1 VDVVIEQISHEGVL
15 RTIRQSLGV
24 VTDSESLLDD
34 ATLAALLRRA
44 GGILCPCAP
53 STIVASVLEGLQY
66 LTEDKDSI
74 KERLTDLTNRLVIS
88 GDLLELNQVTTDDPA
103 VKGTWVFAA
112 PPSFVERP
120 DGSIFLLGV
129 VPDEATPLPASF
141 SDRVVYEGL
150 VRVIMPETSE
160 DLKAVLSGLGWLKL
174 STTAWLR
181 DPQPESAAEMREA
194 MLGRLASQPASGHIA
209 DALILDPKR
218 DAHYYSDRWVN
229 PASHNGHFV
238 ARRPQEHG
246 APLWGFATVVNGV
259 VTTFLDFPL
268 KAARW
273 RGCDVAWH
281 LQMAIDEG
289 LGERQTYRCRDA
301 SGGAFL
307 DFFSPLPLWAERRLA
322 VLGHPAT
329 RERCLFTY
337 WIPQREVASEEKFLQ
352 ERLWLA
358 RQKETLR

>member
-1 VDVVIEQISHEGVL
+1 MVIEQISPEGVL
-15 RTIRQSLGV
+15 RTIRESLGV

-44 GGILCPCAP
+44 GGILYPCAP

-129 VPDEATPLPASF
+129 VPDEATPLPASL

-160 DLKAVLSGLGWLKL
+160 DLKAVLKGLGWLKL
-174 STTAWLR
+174 STTAWLEIPNQSPPR
-181 DPQPESAAEMREA
+181 KCERPCFAGWQVN
-194 MLGRLASQPASGHIA
+194 LQVV
-209 DALILDPKR
+209 ILR
-218 DAHYYSDRWVN
+218 
-229 PASHNGHFV
+229 
-238 ARRPQEHG
+238 
-246 APLWGFATVVNGV
+246 
-259 VTTFLDFPL
+259 
-268 KAARW
+268 
-273 RGCDVAWH
+273 
-281 LQMAIDEG
+281 
-289 LGERQTYRCRDA
+289 
-301 SGGAFL
+301 
-307 DFFSPLPLWAERRLA
+307 
-322 VLGHPAT
+322 T
-329 RERCLFTY
+329 R
-337 WIPQREVASEEKFLQ
+337 
-352 ERLWLA
+352 
-358 RQKETLR
+358 